1 MKRLIALMLAA
12 LMMFGICACSSGKTE
27 SQDSPA
33 AEAPDQ
39 VDQAEAGEPTEEPNG
54 FVGTTGGGSKEVYS
68 AKDSVVFRLNT
79 DIATLDPHK
88 TSGTANERIV
98 QIQFYESLFGQDRF
112 SDVTEYNPRLAESY
126 QYLDDEKTELEITL
140 RQGVKFHNGEEMTAD
155 DVVFSLDRAKEA
167 GFSSTLTDFWTS
179 VEKTGDYTVL
189 IHLSMPYASIFKVLS
204 TPNTAI
210 VCKSYTEANE
220 DKMDRNPC
228 GTGAYTLTEWV
239 SGASITLSAFPDYW
253 RGEAAIKT
261 GTFVINTDNS
271 SYMISLENG
280 EVDISN
286 MMGTADIQSVIDNP
300 DLGYASSG
308 SGNSGHCILFNCGEG
323 SIFSDERM
331 RLAVAYA
338 IDRDTIYQLAF
349 DGNGY
354 VSTNIM
360 SMTLEEYPEDFEAIP
375 YDLEKAKQLV
385 IDAGY
390 PDGVTISVPTIEA
403 ANYTKPATVIQ
414 EQLDK
419 IGIHLELDIMT
430 RAAWNEKV
438 IGNSDFQITNWAVV
452 PDFEDA
458 DAILHK
464 FHSDDSANF
473 YNISDPELDA
483 LLEQG
488 RTTEAGAERNDI
500 YLKALEM
507 IRDHAYAIS
516 FVKDVRNVSY
526 NAKLQGV
533 VAFPEQRYLLY
544 NYWWAE

>member
-1 MKRLIALMLAA
+1 M
-12 LMMFGICACSSGKTE
+12 
-27 SQDSPA
+27 
-33 AEAPDQ
+33 
-39 VDQAEAGEPTEEPNG
+39 
-54 FVGTTGGGSKEVYS
+54 
-68 AKDSVVFRLNT
+68 
-79 DIATLDPHK
+79 
-88 TSGTANERIV
+88 
-98 QIQFYESLFGQDRF
+98 F
-112 SDVTEYNPRLAESY
+112 SDETEYNPLLGGGYR
-126 QYLDDEKTELEITL
+126 YLNDEKTEMEITL
-140 RQGVKFHNGEEMTAD
+140 RKGVKFHNGEEMTAD
-155 DVVFSLDRAKEA
+155 DVVFSLDRAKES

-179 VEKTGDYTVL
+179 IEKVDDYTVL
-189 IHLSMPYASIFKVLS
+189 LHLSMPYGAIIKVLA

-210 VCKSYTEANE
+210 VSKSYTEANE

-228 GTGAYTLTEWV
+228 GTGAYMLKDWV
-239 SGASITLSAFPDYW
+239 SGASITVEAFPDYW

-286 MMGTADIQSVIDNP
+286 IMGTADIPAVKENP
-300 DLGYASSG
+300 DLGYTNSG

-323 SIFSDERM
+323 SIFADERM

-338 IDRDTIYQLAF
+338 IDREAIHQLAF
-349 DGNGY
+349 DGNGS

-360 SMTLEEYPEDFEAIP
+360 SMTVDEYPENFEAIP
-375 YDLEKAKQLV
+375 HDVEKAKQLV

-390 PDGVTISVPTIEA
+390 PDGVTIVVPTIEA

-414 EQLDK
+414 EQLDE
-419 IGIHLELDIMT
+419 IGIHLTLDIMT

-438 IGNSDFQITNWAVV
+438 IGKSDFQITNWAVV

-458 DAILHK
+458 DAILYK
-464 FHSDDSANF
+464 FHSRNASNF
-473 YNISDPELDA
+473 YNINDSELDA

-488 RTTEAGAERNDI
+488 RATEPGEERNAI
-500 YLKALEM
+500 YLKALEL
-507 IRDHAYAIS
+507 IRDHGYAIS
-516 FVKDVRNVSY
+516 FCKDVRNVSY

-544 NYWWAE
+544 NFWWAE